1 MYSFHIIL
9 VSYITEVGDHFSKVA
24 IVTVIAVLPRYT
36 AIDSY
41 IGGTIYR
48 SSFIL
53 LIIIIPACTYI
64 LYIIRASHWQQGLSC
79 KCKLVDE
86 YDTSIV

>member
-41 IGGTIYR
+41 IGGTIDHP
-48 SSFIL
+48 SSFLSSSFQLVRIYCIL
-53 LIIIIPACTYI
+53 LELHTGNKVYPVNVN
-64 LYIIRASHWQQGLSC
+64 L
-79 KCKLVDE
+79 
-86 YDTSIV
+86 